1 MIDGLPVISPSATGD
16 WQTAAKAQVLGLLS
30 NFNLSMPGEV
40 LYVRTLV
47 VKDGKSKLEAG
58 LNSPTVAKAVRR
70 AFFSFVRPNSPLRRP
85 SWLKS
90 IQINP
95 VQTAGTRIR
104 VLIMKVGQLSFFI
117 LLLAIIFV
125 YRISSFLV

>member
-1 MIDGLPVISPSATGD
+1 VINPSATGD
-16 WQTAAKAQVLGLLS
+16 WHTAAKAQVLGLLS

-40 LYVRTLV
+40 LYVKTLV
-47 VKDGKSKLEAG
+47 VKDGKTKLEAG
-58 LNSPTVAKAVRR
+58 LNSSAVAKAVRR

-85 SWLKS
+85 NWLRS

-104 VLIMKVGQLSFFI
+104 VLIMKVFS
-117 LLLAIIFV
+117 LA
-125 YRISSFLV
+125 